1 MLMSMTHNQKKDCE
15 SGSFWLQ
22 PQTNL
27 ETPVAHQK
35 RCFIQM
41 EKIPARNVPKK
52 TKDFSF

>member
-1 MLMSMTHNQKKDCE
+1 MSMTHNQKNDCE

-35 RCFIQM
+35 HGYIQM
-41 EKIPARNVPKK
+41 GKIPARNVQKK
-52 TKDFSF
+52 TREFPF

>member
-1 MLMSMTHNQKKDCE
+1 MSMTHNQKNDCA

-27 ETPVAHQK
+27 ETSVAHQK